1 MVITRPSTTSC
12 RQPYPV
18 ITLAVARL
26 QSDYIKFYSFN
37 EEYSTSN
44 GRHFSTLDE
53 MRTYARLLKQ
63 GGWSVSKA

>member
-18 ITLAVARL
+18 VTLAVARL
-26 QSDYIKFYSFN
+26 QSDFIKFYSFDT
-37 EEYSTSN
+37 EYSTSN

-53 MRTYARLLKQ
+53 MRTYARFLKQ
-63 GGWSVSKA
+63 DGWTVSKA